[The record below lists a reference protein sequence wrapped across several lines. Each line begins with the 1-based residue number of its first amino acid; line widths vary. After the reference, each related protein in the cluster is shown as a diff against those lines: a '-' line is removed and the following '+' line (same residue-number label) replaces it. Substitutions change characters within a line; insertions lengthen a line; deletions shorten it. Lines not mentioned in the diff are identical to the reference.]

1 VAGYFENVLGVKKSC
16 LYRSRGLRFVREFL
30 ISIKRC
36 RPPLDVVGFTKEEEC
51 MTEKSG
57 NRNLGWRDSE
67 EHKTVDG
74 GKKRRFVVSCARKT
88 RRERNVKGVTSAA
101 SR

>member
-16 LYRSRGLRFVREFL
+16 LYQSRELRSVKEFL

-36 RPPLDVVGFTKEEEC
+36 RPPLDVVGFTKAEEC

-57 NRNLGWRDSE
+57 NRNLGRRDSE

-74 GKKRRFVVSCARKT
+74 GKKRRFVVSCARKM
-88 RRERNVKGVTSAA
+88 RRERNVTSAA

>member
-1 VAGYFENVLGVKKSC
+1 MPLPVQG
-16 LYRSRGLRFVREFL
+16 
-30 ISIKRC
+30 IKICQGILDLDQRC
-36 RPPLDVVGFTKEEEC
+36 RPPLDVVGFTKAEEC

-57 NRNLGWRDSE
+57 NRNLGRRDSE

-74 GKKRRFVVSCARKT
+74 GKKRRFVVSCARKM
-88 RRERNVKGVTSAA
+88 RRERNVTSAA